1 MKKRELAKKGLALVL
16 TAAMCAQP
24 LMVSAEEFS
33 FQSEMDGAAV
43 MEAEPEAG
51 EAEAEAADNEGFE
64 DFQSGDALEDAE
76 GMTGE
81 ASAEEVGETDDF
93 VDGFT
98 DSAAD
103 LGIDESAATVL
114 TGVVRY
120 WDDNAYQILNGI
132 TWRLDANGVLY
143 LEGKGELPENNIYCY
158 SEDESVDLNDY
169 SATSLVVGSEIGG
182 WLTARVV
189 YSFKDNLQNLVI
201 NDRAAGVDLKIG
213 AEGFRRVASLKNVI
227 LGDGVSY
234 IGYAAFEDCTEL
246 QEVIIPDSV
255 IEYGENSSGYGGTF
269 YDCTSL
275 KKVVLSKN
283 AKKIPR
289 GMFYGCSNLADITIP
304 EGVTTIG
311 GAFYGISADAE
322 IFIPDSVT
330 SIESWPNCKITMPCR
345 FAFENNGNN
354 YRNEGYYF
362 YHMNGKDDHDEDNCT
377 VCHRTGSVGSDAT
390 YDMTL
395 SGKTTISG
403 SGSVSC
409 YDWRITDDITSLIIK
424 DGIYYVDGFSNSK
437 KLESIVL
444 SDSVKKIGNF
454 SGCKNL
460 KSIVIGKGLEND
472 FYFDNCPQLESVTI
486 SSENPNYTSINGVIY
501 NKAGTKLVYYPAN
514 LAGEEYVIP
523 EGVENIS
530 RDAFCYNQNLKKLTV
545 PASVQTLEAYA
556 NMPWFRNC
564 KSLETVI
571 LNNTM
576 ISVPRSFFSNSEA
589 LKEIVVPE
597 GTEYIEPAAF
607 YLCKNLKT
615 ITLPA
620 SIIEINEVAFDGC
633 SSLSTVHYLGT
644 EAQWQEIKIG
654 QKNEYLTDANIHYC
668 TLVEDNT
675 TGCENAGNR
684 VYSCATCGTTFTV
697 NVPKTEHAY
706 SDWVVTREATCALE
720 GELTSTCKKCG
731 DAKHKS
737 IQKKN
742 HVYSDWTVTKA
753 ATCTEEGERTSVCK
767 NCGDTRH
774 ETIRKKDHDFEWM
787 GGVDATCEGTGLTDA
802 KKCVICGYVAV
813 PSEVISAK
821 GHDFEWM
828 GGVDATCEGTGLT
841 DAKKCVVCGYVAV
854 PSEVIP
860 AKGHDY
866 YIKSKTWT
874 SCTEKGVE
882 VDACHNCSKE
892 VTKELPVRGHIW
904 SSTSSYAPTV
914 LEPGKTVS
922 HCGQCG
928 YDQVVETEP
937 KIPSFASLNT
947 TSITLQVKQSTTKV
961 KLLDLLPGDSVKSWK
976 SSNTKIVKVTQSGKI
991 IAQNKTGKAKVTV
1004 TLLGGA
1010 TATVNVKVQKGVVKT
1025 TKVYVV
1031 SKATIKPKKKL
1042 YLDPIIYPL
1051 TTGQKVTY
1059 TSSNKKVATV
1069 SAKGVVTAKKKGTAV
1084 ITVKSGS
1091 KKATV
1096 KITVK

>member
-24 LMVSAEEFS
+24 LMVSAEEFA

-43 MEAEPEAG
+43 MEAEPEVG
-51 EAEAEAADNEGFE
+51 EAEVEAADDEGFE

-93 VDGFT
+93 VDSFT

-103 LGIDESAATVL
+103 LGIDESAATEL

-120 WDDNAYQILNGI
+120 WDNNAYQILNGI
-132 TWRLDANGVLY
+132 TWRVDANGVLY
-143 LEGKGELPENNIYCY
+143 LEGKGELPENSTYCY
-158 SEDESVDLNDY
+158 SEDKNVDLEDY
-169 SATSLVVGSEIGG
+169 SVTSLVVGSEIGG
-182 WLTARVV
+182 WLSTQVIK
-189 YSFKDNLQNLVI
+189 YFKTDNFQNLVI
-201 NDRAAGVDLKIG
+201 NDRAAGVGLKIG
-213 AEGFRRVASLKNVI
+213 DEGFRNAASLKNVI

-234 IGYAAFEDCTEL
+234 IGYEAFEYCKEL
-246 QEVIIPDSV
+246 QEIIIPDSV
-255 IEYGENSSGYGGTF
+255 VEYGVYSSEYSYMF
-269 YDCTSL
+269 KECTSL
-275 KKVVLSKN
+275 KRVVLSKN

-289 GMFYGCSNLADITIP
+289 SMFYGCSNLADITIP
-304 EGVTTIG
+304 EGVTTIY

-330 SIESWPNCKITMPCR
+330 SIEVWPDCKTTMPCR

-354 YRNEGYYF
+354 YKHEGYYF

-377 VCHRTGSVGSDAT
+377 VCHRTGSAGSDAT

-395 SGKTTISG
+395 SGKVTISG

-409 YDWRITDDITSLIIK
+409 YAWVVTNDTTSLIIK
-424 DGIYYVDGFSNSK
+424 DGIYYVDGFTNCK
-437 KLESIVL
+437 KLKSVVL
-444 SDSVKKIGNF
+444 SDSVKKIGSF
-454 SGCKNL
+454 SGCENL

-472 FYFDNCPQLESVTI
+472 FYFENCPQLESVTI

-501 NKAGTKLVYYPAN
+501 NKDGTKLIYYPTN
-514 LAGEEYVIP
+514 LPGEEYVVP
-523 EGVENIS
+523 ESVENIS
-530 RDAFCYNQNLKKLTV
+530 SYAFYYNQNLKKITV
-545 PASVQTLEAYA
+545 PASAQAVGRSDSRH
-556 NMPWFRNC
+556 WFEYC

-571 LNNTM
+571 LNNTVNN
-576 ISVPRSFFSNSEA
+576 VPDSFFSNCGA

-597 GTEYIEPAAF
+597 GTEYIDYRAF

-615 ITLPA
+615 ITLPTY
-620 SIIEINEVAFDGC
+620 INQINAGAFDGC

-644 EAQWQEIKIG
+644 EAQWKEIKIG
-654 QKNEYLTDANIHYC
+654 ERNEYLTNANIHYC

-675 TGCENAGNR
+675 TGCDNAGNR

-706 SDWVVTREATCALE
+706 SDWVRTREATCALE
-720 GELTSTCKKCG
+720 GEWTSTCKKCG
-731 DAKHKS
+731 DVRHES
-737 IQKKN
+737 IRKEN

-753 ATCTEEGERTSVCK
+753 ATCTDEGERTSVCQ

-774 ETIRKKDHDFEWM
+774 ETIRKRDHDFEWI

-802 KKCVICGYVAV
+802 KKCI
-813 PSEVISAK
+813 I
-821 GHDFEWM
+821 
-828 GGVDATCEGTGLT
+828 
-841 DAKKCVVCGYVAV
+841 CGYVAV

-866 YIKSKTWT
+866 YTKSKTWT

-882 VDACHNCSKE
+882 VDACQNCSKE
-892 VTKELPVRGHIW
+892 VTKELPVRGHVW
-904 SSTSSYAPTV
+904 SSTIGYGPTIF
-914 LEPGKTVS
+914 EPGKLVR

-928 YDQVVETEP
+928 YDEVTETEP
-937 KIPSFASLNT
+937 KIPGYAGLNA

-961 KLLDLLPGDSVKSWK
+961 ELFDMAPGDSVKSWK
-976 SSNTKIVKVTQSGKI
+976 SSNTKIVKVTNSGKI

-1004 TLLGGA
+1004 TLLSGA
-1010 TATVNVKVQKGVVKT
+1010 TATVNVKVQKGVVKS
-1025 TKVYVV
+1025 TKIYVV
-1031 SKATIKPKKKL
+1031 SKVTIKPKKKL
-1042 YLDPIIYPL
+1042 YLDPIIYPI
-1051 TTGQKVTY
+1051 TSGQKVTY

-1069 SAKGVVTAKKKGTAV
+1069 NAKGVVTAKKKGTAV
-1084 ITVKSGS
+1084 ITIKSGS